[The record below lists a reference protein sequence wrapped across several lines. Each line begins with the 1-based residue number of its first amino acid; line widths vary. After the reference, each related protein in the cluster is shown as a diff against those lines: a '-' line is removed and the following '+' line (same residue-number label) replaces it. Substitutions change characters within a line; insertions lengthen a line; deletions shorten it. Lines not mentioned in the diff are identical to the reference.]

1 MAGWYYHK
9 YPVLELDKKKQGKYS
24 FWIKQPPKLNYSLL
38 CQRLPSS
45 ENGFPCLI
53 CVSNVMMCVVCVS
66 VYSYST
72 WARSWRYNYLSQW
85 ALICLAWCLTHSN
98 YSTNGSCDDDEA
110 TRDHLKCTFFFSLIR
125 GPIFQTANK
134 TLRVDIYSLYFQ
146 RHCGILS
153 FYSSNEMESKKVME
167 KKNIGI
173 LLNNEIPYKV
183 GLSVAS
189 QQ

>member
-72 WARSWRYNYLSQW
+72 WARSWRYNYLSRW

-110 TRDHLKCTFFFSLIR
+110 TRDHLKCTFFFSLIH

-134 TLRVDIYSLYFQ
+134 TLRVDIFFVLSEKLWYSI
-146 RHCGILS
+146 ILLIQW
-153 FYSSNEMESKKVME
+153 NRIKEGNGK